1 MVYAGYFPAGHVKRV
16 CKQKAKSPTIPLDR
30 KAQWKSKKDDPKNK
44 QTWKPKKEDPK
55 TNAKQTWKRK
65 KDDPKKKIAQIVDKQ
80 HISQSSRPTQPKTRK
95 VWVREGI
102 FKTSRL
108 HV

>member
-80 HISQSSRPTQPKTRK
+80 HISQSSRPTQPKTR
-95 VWVREGI
+95 I